1 MATRNSRLEN
11 QILHFSKLKKWDKVE
26 ALWPQVVENPP
37 EDAGFYATVATR
49 LVKAGKADD
58 LRSWILLLAEACAT
72 LEQHRLLIR
81 VCQGALHALPEF
93 EELRPYLIDALRAC
107 YRRQPR
113 VEEFLEESGLDHEAA
128 LSQPLSRFLQ
138 FISCSEGEVFRH
150 GDWGEGKVVALDPAG
165 ERVTIAFLRHG
176 EKSFSFSGVREF
188 LKKIPRSHLLA
199 QRVLDPKRLVERAE
213 SDPVEFAK
221 FCLAGLGG
229 AATRSEMKEVLLE
242 GVLDSRQW
250 NSWWNRNRDRLRLD
264 PYIGFSGPAGNPR
277 MELRNEPKSFHE
289 EMCSELARAQ
299 SFARSYGVV
308 TDILRMHETE
318 PVPAEIA
325 AKILDRLRASLGL
338 CDGKDLAQQIE
349 YLCLIEDLRTCLP
362 DSCVAGPTDPDARE
376 VLAGAEDPV
385 GVVSAVSTFE
395 YQARMADYLRRRAP
409 EAWPERAE
417 ELFLNG
423 PVRLGQWVLREL
435 VEGGEL
441 HAAEGLRLASH
452 LAEQLLHR
460 PYENPDLFLWLS
472 RSIREGK
479 WPGLEVDVPAE
490 MLAWA
495 TLELIE
501 DCHLRLEREDGDSP
515 SIRGMKVRLGNL
527 LMEDHH
533 AILREAFES
542 FDTEEARRRYAALME
557 HPALSESFKLSLDH
571 ALRALRRDLD
581 ETSGE
586 PGGAGR
592 GPWEGEFLV
601 TAEAFE
607 EKQKEYL
614 HLKNEEIPAN
624 SRAIGQAAAQGDLTE
639 NAEYDAAKERQKV
652 LFRRLELLEDLLQR
666 ARVLDPDRIRTDV
679 ISCGTVFEV
688 RNMDTGVTERYQLL
702 GLWDADPEKNVLSY
716 LTPFGRQFLNHKV
729 GDQLVVQRPGGAVTQ
744 YQVLTVANA
753 LASAEQ
759 PT

>member
-11 QILHFSKLKKWDKVE
+11 QILHFSKLKKWDKVG

-37 EDAGFYATVATR
+37 ENAGFYATVATR
-49 LVKAGKADD
+49 LVKADKAGD
-58 LRSWILLLAEACAT
+58 LRAWILLLAEACAT

-81 VCQGALHALPEF
+81 LCQGALHALPEF
-93 EELRPYLIDALRAC
+93 EELRPYLIDALRAR

-113 VEEFLEESGLDHEAA
+113 LEEYLEESGLHHEAA
-128 LSQPLSRFLQ
+128 LSKPLNRFLQ

-150 GDWGEGKVVALDPAG
+150 GDWGEGKVVVLDPAR

-188 LKKIPRSHLLA
+188 LQKIPRSHLLA
-199 QRVLDPKRLVERAE
+199 QRVLEPKRLAERAE
-213 SDPVEFAK
+213 SDPVEFAR

-229 AATRSEMKEVLLE
+229 AATRGELKEALLE
-242 GVLDSRQW
+242 GVFDSRQW

-277 MELRNEPKSFHE
+277 MELRSEPKSFHE

-299 SFARSYGVV
+299 SFARRYVVV

-318 PVPAEIA
+318 PVPAEVA

-338 CDGKDLAQQIE
+338 CDGKDVAQQIE
-349 YLCLIEDLRTCLP
+349 CLCLIEDLRTCLP

-376 VLAGAEDPV
+376 VLAGADDPV
-385 GVVSAVSTFE
+385 EVVCAVSTFE
-395 YQARMADYLRRRAP
+395 YQTRMADHLRQSAP
-409 EAWPERAE
+409 ERWPERAE
-417 ELFLNG
+417 EIFLNG
-423 PVRLGQWVLREL
+423 PAHLGQWVLREL
-435 VEGGEL
+435 IEGGDP
-441 HAAEGLRLASH
+441 HAASH

-479 WPGLEVDVPAE
+479 WPDLEVDVPAE

-495 TLELIE
+495 TLDLIE
-501 DCHLRLEREDGDSP
+501 DCHLRLEREDGDSA

-527 LMEDHH
+527 LMENHH
-533 AILREAFES
+533 AILREAFEPL
-542 FDTEEARRRYAALME
+542 DTEEARRRYAALMA

-581 ETSGE
+581 ETSG
-586 PGGAGR
+586 GAEG
-592 GPWEGEFLV
+592 EGEFLV
-601 TAEAFE
+601 TAKAFE

-614 HLKNEEIPAN
+614 KLKNEEIPAN

-639 NAEYDAAKERQKV
+639 NAEYDAAKERQRV
-652 LFRRLELLEDLLQR
+652 LFRRLESLEGLLQR

-679 ISCGTVFEV
+679 ISCGAAFEV
-688 RNMDTGVTERYQLL
+688 RSMDTGTTERYQLL
-702 GLWDADPEKNVLSY
+702 GLWDADPEKNVFSY

-729 GDQLVVQRPGGAVTQ
+729 GDQLVVQRPGGATTQ
-744 YQVLTVANA
+744 YQVLTITNA
-753 LASAEQ
+753 LASAGQ
-759 PT
+759 PA